1 MGDNDDPEVIS
12 LRRRMDRVQE
22 ERMTKISDAI
32 DRLQAAFAE
41 TLKEAAKITTT
52 QAAMMERQSAFN
64 QAFLEHDER
73 EGEDRERIIATLD
86 KITETLGHQGAEIKI
101 HAESIGTLKQ
111 WTWYLAA
118 AVGALASSGV
128 AWIIQHLQATR

>member
-1 MGDNDDPEVIS
+1 MGDHDDPEVIS

-32 DRLQAAFAE
+32 DRLQTAFAE

-52 QAAMMERQSAFN
+52 QAAMMERQTAFN

-73 EGEDRERIIATLD
+73 EGKERERIIATLER
-86 KITETLGHQGAEIKI
+86 INENLHQQGEQIKI
-101 HAESIGTLKQ
+101 HAEAISTLKQ